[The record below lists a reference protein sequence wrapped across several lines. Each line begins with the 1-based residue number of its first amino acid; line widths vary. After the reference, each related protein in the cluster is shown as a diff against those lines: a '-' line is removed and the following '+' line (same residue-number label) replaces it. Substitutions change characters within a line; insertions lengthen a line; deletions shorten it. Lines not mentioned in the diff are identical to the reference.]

1 MGACPRM
8 HGRAASFA
16 CDQPPLEIELFLEE
30 VEGMKLVYAI
40 VHDEDGPK
48 VMEELNKSGFSVT
61 KLCSSG
67 GFLKAGNTTLLV
79 GIEEES
85 LDTVID
91 VIKKKSKSRKQI
103 INSSMTPNGMGGM
116 FIPYP
121 VEVVVGGATIFV
133 LDVERFEKV

>member
-1 MGACPRM
+1 
-8 HGRAASFA
+8 
-16 CDQPPLEIELFLEE
+16 
-30 VEGMKLVYAI
+30 MKLVFAI

-48 VMEELNKSGFSVT
+48 VMEELNKNGFSVT

-79 GIEEES
+79 GIEEEN

-91 VIKKKSKSRKQI
+91 VIKKKSKSRKQV

-133 LDVERFEKV
+133 LDVNQFEKV

>member
-1 MGACPRM
+1 
-8 HGRAASFA
+8 
-16 CDQPPLEIELFLEE
+16 
-30 VEGMKLVYAI
+30 MKLVFAI

-48 VMEELNKSGFSVT
+48 VMEVLNRNGFSVT
-61 KLCSSG
+61 KLCSTG

-79 GIEEES
+79 GVDEEN

-91 VIKKKSKSRKQI
+91 VIKKKSKSRKQV
-103 INSSMTPNGMGGM
+103 INSNMTPNGMGGM

-133 LDVERFEKV
+133 LDVDRFEKA

>member
-1 MGACPRM
+1 
-8 HGRAASFA
+8 
-16 CDQPPLEIELFLEE
+16 
-30 VEGMKLVYAI
+30 MKLVFAI

-48 VMEELNKSGFSVT
+48 VMEELNKNGFSVT

-79 GIEEES
+79 GIEEEN
-85 LDTVID
+85 LDTVIE
-91 VIKKKSKSRKQI
+91 VIKKKSKSRKQV

-133 LDVERFEKV
+133 LDVNHFEKV

>member
-1 MGACPRM
+1 M
-8 HGRAASFA
+8 
-16 CDQPPLEIELFLEE
+16 QPLVSSDRFNIEPFHKE
-30 VEGMKLVYAI
+30 VEFMKLVFAI

-48 VMEELNKSGFSVT
+48 VMEELNKNGFSVT
-61 KLCSSG
+61 KLCSTG

-79 GIEEES
+79 GIEEDN

-91 VIKKKSKSRKQI
+91 VIKKKSKSRKQV

-133 LDVERFEKV
+133 IDVERFEKA

>member
-1 MGACPRM
+1 
-8 HGRAASFA
+8 
-16 CDQPPLEIELFLEE
+16 
-30 VEGMKLVYAI
+30 MKLVFAI

-48 VMEELNKSGFSVT
+48 VMEELNKNGFSVT

-79 GIEEES
+79 GIEEEN
-85 LDTVID
+85 LDTVIE
-91 VIKKKSKSRKQI
+91 VIKKKSKSRKQV

-133 LDVERFEKV
+133 LDVCHFEKV